1 MHTGPWIRM
10 HAIDLITPD
19 IPPLRPQDDVTRAL
33 DWLEEFKVGH
43 LPVVEDGR
51 LVGMVREQDLVDRN
65 DPRGTVKGVMEQ
77 VEVPFIRGN
86 QHIYDVMRLFTERGL
101 TVVPVLDEMGRYL
114 GTITEHEAL
123 KRLAEVANI
132 HEPGSIVVLEM
143 NQVDY
148 SLHQIARIV
157 EGNDGKILSV
167 YSHTVPE
174 TNRLEVT
181 LKINREDVS
190 DILQSFERYEIMV
203 KTTYQGS
210 RFHDDLRGRYEEL
223 MRFINL

>member
-1 MHTGPWIRM
+1 M
-10 HAIDLITPD
+10 HATDLITSD
-19 IPPLRPQDDVTRAL
+19 IPPLHPQDDVGRAL

-43 LPVVEDGR
+43 LPVVDAGR
-51 LVGMVREQDLVDRN
+51 LVGIVREQDLADRQ
-65 DPRGTVKGVMEQ
+65 DGRGTVSSVMDQ
-77 VEVPFIRGN
+77 VEVPFIRGG

-101 TVVPVLDEMGRYL
+101 TVVPVLDEMGNYL
-114 GTITEHEAL
+114 GAITEHEAL
-123 KRLAEVANI
+123 KRLASITNI
-132 HEPGSIVVLEM
+132 HERGSIVVLEM

-157 EGNDGKILSV
+157 EGNDARILSV
-167 YSHTVPE
+167 YSHTLPD

-190 DILQSFERYEIMV
+190 DILQSFDRYEIMV

>member
-1 MHTGPWIRM
+1 M
-10 HAIDLITPD
+10 HAIDLITMD
-19 IPPLRPQDDVTRAL
+19 IPPLRPQDDVSRAL

-43 LPVVEDGR
+43 LPVVEGGR
-51 LVGMVREQDLVDRN
+51 LVGLVREQDLVDRN
-65 DPRGTVKGVMEQ
+65 DAHGLVSGVMDQ
-77 VEVPFIRGN
+77 VEIPFIRGD

-114 GTITEHEAL
+114 GAITEHEAL
-123 KRLAEVANI
+123 RKLAEVANI

-157 EGNDGKILSV
+157 EGNDAKILSV
-167 YSHTVPE
+167 YSHTLPDS
-174 TNRLEVT
+174 NRLEVT